1 LQVLIKGDAL
11 TRCFW
16 SDGTFDYSQS
26 VVGNWLLEAV
36 SAMGDEVG
44 VGLEGDNL
52 EPFFQIEVGVLA
64 FVQAD
69 IENQIGVVRHLV
81 AYRSRLSNSDPFERR
96 LGRRCRSALSL
107 RSVSSS
113 DFVPNEAVSPR

>member
-1 LQVLIKGDAL
+1 LINSAPLGFLQVLIEGDAL

-26 VVGNWLLEAV
+26 VVGNRLLEAV
-36 SAMGDEVG
+36 PAMGDEVG

-69 IENQIGVVRHLV
+69 IENQIGVVRHL
-81 AYRSRLSNSDPFERR
+81 RCLSIST
-96 LGRRCRSALSL
+96 
-107 RSVSSS
+107 V
-113 DFVPNEAVSPR
+113 